1 MENGKQWFH
10 NDSNGL
16 HLLFESF
23 TLEDSNNIWTGY
35 LLVWMICTIER
46 CVTYHLDKKSSDAIT
61 RKRLFIIL
69 QRTLLYGIATTMRL
83 LYMLVIM
90 YFNTG
95 LFILVVVSL
104 TLSQLFFE
112 VLKLKNHQQD
122 DNGYSDL
129 ISTNDDIIIPK
140 IVISNE

>member
-1 MENGKQWFH
+1 MLTLYK
-10 NDSNGL
+10 DSNGL

-46 CVTYHLDKKSSDAIT
+46 CVTYYLDKKSSDADT

-83 LYMLVIM
+83 LYMLIIM

-95 LFILVVVSL
+95 LFMLVVC
-104 TLSQLFFE
+104 FFLHIQ
-112 VLKLKNHQQD
+112 VHTFIQFNAFFIINTGGILDTIAIIFWNFKTKKP
-122 DNGYSDL
+122 
-129 ISTNDDIIIPK
+129 STRWQWL
-140 IVISNE
+140 